1 MKYNYRARS
10 QDGQIVEGSI
20 EADTQKEAVSQL
32 KNKGLMVI
40 SLSINSAKGS
50 HGAGTSSRSSKG
62 KGKSILQMD
71 LGEFLPHSNKVSIKT
86 LMVFFR
92 QLATME
98 GAGLSLATS
107 LDVITSQES
116 NKALKKILT
125 DVKNRLDRGV
135 TLSQAMAQHPAFNQ
149 LLVSLVQAGEEGG
162 MLDYSL
168 EQGATLLEKQQQL
181 RSKIRSALFYPA
193 FIMIFA
199 VLILV
204 LFFMFLVPKF
214 QEVFASLSIELPS
227 ITKAMFSSGEW
238 FQAHWHIIAVIVIA
252 LILFMKF
259 LVSNKSTRRYVD
271 KAELKIPVL
280 KDLLFKAA
288 MARSART
295 FASLVSA
302 GVTVVRSLEMASG
315 TAGNIVVQDGF
326 EELRKTAIR
335 GMSLGDSAKQAKI
348 FPVLVSQMMRIGE
361 ETGHL
366 DQMLERVATWYDQEL
381 DEQIKATVSLLEP
394 FMIVFVGGIIAIIAL
409 AIFAPI
415 TSAIVQLS

>member
-1 MKYNYRARS
+1 MQYNYRARQ
-10 QDGQIVEGSI
+10 QDGQIVEGI
-20 EADTQKEAVSQL
+20 VEADTQKEAVEQL
-32 KNKGLMVI
+32 KGRSLMVI
-40 SLSINSAKGS
+40 SLGSQGGKSAAKS
-50 HGAGTSSRSSKG
+50 SSKG
-62 KGKSILQMD
+62 GGKSLLQMD
-71 LGEFLPHSNKVSIKT
+71 LGDLLPTSNKLSLKT

-125 DVKNRLDRGV
+125 DIKNRLDRGV

-199 VLILV
+199 VIILV
-204 LFFMFLVPKF
+204 AFFIFLVPKF
-214 QEVFASLSIELPS
+214 QEVFASLSIELPE
-227 ITKAMFSSGEW
+227 ITLAMFAAGEW
-238 FQAHWHIIAVIVIA
+238 FQAHWQIIAAVVIA
-252 LILFMKF
+252 LILLLRF
-259 LVSNKSTRRYVD
+259 LMSNKQTKRYVD
-271 KAELKIPVL
+271 KVELKIPVL

-302 GVTVVRSLEMASG
+302 GVTVVRSLEMSEG
-315 TAGNIVVQDGF
+315 TAGNVVVQDGF
-326 EELRKTAIR
+326 ETLRRNAIR

-348 FPVLVSQMMRIGE
+348 FPTLVSQMMRIGE

>member
-1 MKYNYRARS
+1 MNYKYRARS
-10 QDGQIVEGSI
+10 QDGQILEGSV
-20 EADTQKEAVSQL
+20 EADTQKLAVEQL
-32 KNKGLMVI
+32 KSRGMMVI
-40 SLSINSAKGS
+40 SLSSQGGGKSS
-50 HGAGTSSRSSKG
+50 HTSGTSKG

-71 LGEFLPHSNKVSIKT
+71 LSDFLPTSNKVSLKT

-125 DVKNRLDRGV
+125 DIKNRLDRGV

-214 QEVFASLSIELPS
+214 QEVFASLSIELPAV
-227 ITKAMFSSGEW
+227 TKAMFSAGEW
-238 FQAHWHIIAVIVIA
+238 FQAHWHIVAIIVMG
-252 LILFMKF
+252 LVMFMKF
-259 LVSNKSTRRYVD
+259 LVSNKSTKRYVD

-280 KDLLFKAA
+280 KDLFFKAA

-302 GVTVVRSLEMASG
+302 GVTVVRSLEMSEG

-326 EELRKTAIR
+326 ENLRRNAIR

>member
-193 FIMIFA
+193 FIIIFA

-204 LFFMFLVPKF
+204 LFF
-214 QEVFASLSIELPS
+214 
-227 ITKAMFSSGEW
+227 
-238 FQAHWHIIAVIVIA
+238 
-252 LILFMKF
+252 
-259 LVSNKSTRRYVD
+259 
-271 KAELKIPVL
+271 
-280 KDLLFKAA
+280 
-288 MARSART
+288 
-295 FASLVSA
+295 
-302 GVTVVRSLEMASG
+302 
-315 TAGNIVVQDGF
+315 
-326 EELRKTAIR
+326 
-335 GMSLGDSAKQAKI
+335 
-348 FPVLVSQMMRIGE
+348 
-361 ETGHL
+361 
-366 DQMLERVATWYDQEL
+366 
-381 DEQIKATVSLLEP
+381 
-394 FMIVFVGGIIAIIAL
+394 
-409 AIFAPI
+409 
-415 TSAIVQLS
+415 

>member
-1 MKYNYRARS
+1 MQYNYRARS
-10 QDGQIVEGSI
+10 QDGEIVEGI
-20 EADTQKEAVSQL
+20 VEADTQKGAVEQL
-32 KNKGLMVI
+32 KGRHLMVI
-40 SLSINSAKGS
+40 SLSSKNAKSAAKTGGS
-50 HGAGTSSRSSKG
+50 KS
-62 KGKSILQMD
+62 GKSLLHMD
-71 LGEFLPHSNKVSIKT
+71 LGELLPVSNRLSLKT

-98 GAGLSLATS
+98 GAGLSLTTS
-107 LDVITSQES
+107 LDVITTQES
-116 NKALKKILT
+116 NRALKKILN
-125 DVKNRLDRGV
+125 DIKNRLDRGV

-181 RSKIRSALFYPA
+181 RGKIRSALFYPA
-193 FIMIFA
+193 FIMLFA
-199 VLILV
+199 VLILIA
-204 LFFMFLVPKF
+204 FFMFLVPKF
-214 QEVFASLSIELPS
+214 QEVFASLSIELPEL
-227 ITKAMFSSGEW
+227 TLAMFAAGDW
-238 FQAHWHIIAVIVIA
+238 FQAHWQIIALAVVG
-252 LILFMKF
+252 LIF
-259 LVSNKSTRRYVD
+259 LLRFLISNKQTKRYVD
-271 KAELKIPVL
+271 KVELKIPVL

-302 GVTVVRSLEMASG
+302 GVTVVRSLEMSEG
-315 TAGNIVVQDGF
+315 TAGNVVVQDGF
-326 EELRKTAIR
+326 ETLRKNAIR

-348 FPVLVSQMMRIGE
+348 FPTLVSQMMRIGE